1 MRNNLNTTLLIVAVV
16 LLAYI
21 AFLKPQ
27 PQRFTKT
34 VRRSLLLDTATGRLC
49 SPRTPSKEA
58 IKRARLRLEFVKSL
72 PTDAKPDRLGQNP
85 PSNLPPLPDGF
96 VLEQPLPELKTPLQ
110 HAEDALYNLLH
121 PSKRYP
127 LCSDL

>member
-1 MRNNLNTTLLIVAVV
+1 MRMNLNTVLLLVAIL

-27 PQRFTKT
+27 PQRFAST
-34 VRRSLLLDTATGRLC
+34 VSYYLLVDTATGRLC
-49 SPRTPSKEA
+49 DARTPSNEA
-58 IKRARLRLEFVKSL
+58 IEEAELEIELLEEISTSPSPGYPRQGQLEMELQQSQVAIQA
-72 PTDAKPDRLGQNP
+72 AK
-85 PSNLPPLPDGF
+85 
-96 VLEQPLPELKTPLQ
+96 
-110 HAEDALYNLLH
+110 DALYNLLH